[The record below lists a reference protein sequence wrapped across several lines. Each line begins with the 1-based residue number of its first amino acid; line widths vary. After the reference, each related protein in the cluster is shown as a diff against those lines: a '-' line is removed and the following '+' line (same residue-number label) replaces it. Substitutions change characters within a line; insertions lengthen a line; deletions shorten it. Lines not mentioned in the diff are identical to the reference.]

1 MMQHTIERH
10 EHRGGDFLRGKTI
23 DVADSRA
30 RCSASDVLRWIGL
43 GSEVDEHTDAMWF
56 PMRRIH
62 GGALLL
68 CEGAPFER
76 LYVVGVGTFKAYH
89 TDDDGFDLVQGFAMR
104 GDVIGLDA
112 IDRGICGASVVALED
127 SMVAILSYR
136 DLLAESRTVPALEK
150 LLVHAASREL
160 RQRDRTL
167 QLMAAV
173 GAEVRV
179 ARFLLEM
186 TNRQSSLGYSSR
198 RIRLRMSRRDIAS
211 HLGVAHETVSRSL
224 SALADWGYI
233 KVQQREL
240 EICDRDGLEAYQRA
254 TRGGSN
260 RVAAPA
266 HAGHGLLAPHAD
278 RHTSAQAMPIAA

>member
-1 MMQHTIERH
+1 MQHTIERH
-10 EHRGGDFLRGKTI
+10 EHGAGDFVRGKTLDI
-23 DVADSRA
+23 ADSRA
-30 RCSASDVLRWIGL
+30 RCSASDVLRWVGL
-43 GSEVDEHTDAMWF
+43 GSQVDEHTDAMWF
-56 PMRRIH
+56 PMRRVH
-62 GGALLL
+62 AGSLLL

-104 GDVIGLDA
+104 GDVIGLDG

-136 DLLAESRTVPALEK
+136 DLLAESRTIAALEK

-186 TNRQSSLGYSSR
+186 TNRQSGLGYSSR

-233 KVQQREL
+233 KVQQREI
-240 EICDRDGLEAYQRA
+240 EICDRDGLETYQRA
-254 TRGGSN
+254 TRGASN
-260 RVAAPA
+260 RVVASV
-266 HAGHGLLAPHAD
+266 HAGHASQGQHAD
-278 RHTSAQAMPIAA
+278 RRSGAQAIALAA